1 MNKTLLKLIAVV
13 MALIISVVMVV
24 TISYAWTTISTAP
37 IAEGIQITIGGG
49 HTIMMAPD
57 ISKTVDGTTF
67 HYPGFF
73 DDTLNFSQY
82 EQYDYL
88 KQVSALLPVST
99 ADGINWFIPEYYDI
113 LDEAVI
119 NGTACVGEGK
129 PITEFTLDD
138 LLEYANLTEKK
149 DKDGHYIYLDFWVV
163 SPGSDCTLRVSEGDE
178 NGGSYLL
185 ELMAPTLHTD
195 GSFTLDSTSGT
206 TAASA
211 RVGFLVNPDYVTDN
225 TMLYYQQSYT
235 YKEQYQR
242 LRGSYGERGSKW
254 YSSEYNFTI
263 YEPNGDFHP
272 NGEKDTYVITSPLG
286 YSDGQIVLA
295 DIRDSLAVQLK
306 NGWKTASSA
315 GIGIEEVF
323 QTAIAGKNINSE
335 AEAKDALYNKYL
347 QGNFIPYVT
356 KGSFVTNTEDLY
368 SYYASGNIVDTDE
381 MSSLGLSGAAESTY
395 IVKLEKN
402 VPQRIRMFVWIEGQ
416 DVDCTGAE
424 AVDFAISI
432 ELAGSTQ
439 DIYE

>member
-49 HTIMMAPD
+49 NTIMMAPD
-57 ISKTVDGTTF
+57 ISKTVDGTTY

-73 DDTLNFSQY
+73 DDTLNFSRF

-88 KQVSALLPVST
+88 KQLSALLPVST

-129 PITEFTLDD
+129 PVTEFTLDD
-138 LLEYANLTEKK
+138 MLEYANLTEKK

-185 ELMAPTLHTD
+185 ELMAPTLYAD
-195 GSFTLDSTSGT
+195 GSFTLESTSGT

-211 RVGFLVNPDYVTDN
+211 RVGFLVDPDYVTDN

-242 LRGSYGERGSKW
+242 LRGSYSERGSKW
-254 YSSEYNFTI
+254 YSSDYNFTI
-263 YEPNGDFHP
+263 YEPNGDQHP
-272 NGEKDTYVITSPLG
+272 NGEDNTYVITSPLG

-295 DIRDSLAVQLK
+295 DIRNSLAVQLK
-306 NGWKTASSA
+306 NSWKTASSA

-323 QTAIAGKNINSE
+323 RTAIAGKNINSE

-368 SYYASGNIVDTDE
+368 SYYASGNIVDTEE
-381 MSSLGLSGAAESTY
+381 MSSLGLSGAAESTC